1 MTKIKIGAKVGN
13 NKFEKQKMANESTR
27 CLARIVSPRVKID

>member
-1 MTKIKIGAKVGN
+1 MKKIKNGPKVGN
-13 NKFEKQKMANESTR
+13 NKFEKQKMPNESTR